1 MKRFIFL
8 FAFILTFFSIFGQ
21 SVNQNYIFTNEPQI
35 PDTNVSTLGSLTES
49 QNFQTIQYFDGLGRI
64 IQTVKK
70 QFSPLGNDFIQ
81 PVEYDIYG
89 REPLDYLPYK
99 SSNTNGSYDGNYKT
113 NQFNFYSNP
122 PTGVASTSTPFAQN
136 VYDNSPLD
144 QVKEKGFA
152 GNDWQVAGHHTIRTS
167 NTCNQTTDSVR
178 IWVSNVSGFGG
189 LSGYYPVGALYKI
202 FKLDE
207 NSDTSVE
214 YKDKI
219 GHTILSEH
227 FVSKKKL
234 RTYYLYDDFG
244 RLSTVITP
252 RGESLVRSINPYTL
266 NLAFDSAYCYVY
278 TYDARGRM
286 ITKQIP
292 DQDTIIMGYDSYERL
307 ISSSDGNLRSK
318 HKNIYYS
325 YDQLNRQI
333 ETGILIGGVKKPMN
347 YTYYDNYD
355 FNNDGLP
362 DFSYQQDSDFPSNN
376 PDKTNIGRMT
386 GTKTLVLDGS
396 NTWLTTPIFYD
407 KYNRVLQTQNQG
419 LCQGLDVFTNGYDFI
434 GRLLKSKQTHTVSN
448 LSPPTTQTIIKQFSY
463 DNGGRLLTTSQNLN
477 NQGFKV
483 ISQNTYNELCQP
495 IQKDLGGLTYNSFLQ
510 SIHYGYN
517 IRGWLQNINHL
528 ADLGTTN
535 ELFAEEIGYQQTGTN
550 GLTTTPQYNGNISYT
565 LWGTR
570 HGGSIW
576 KALNGASKLSY
587 SYYYDNLN
595 RITSA
600 RFAEFNKNNQW
611 QYTDK
616 FTESG
621 DMYDEN
627 GNFLMAN
634 RNGWLSNTNQFGSID
649 LLTYF
654 YYNNSSSK
662 LKGIRD
668 LQTSSS
674 NYDFWNSQGFN
685 QQTNYYGYD
694 KNGNLTFD
702 VNKGI
707 VNIKYNYLN
716 LPDTVDLGNNALAT
730 YVYDAKGT
738 KLSSTLFRNG
748 QLLTTIYYINGF
760 VYEDNVLDFIIGDEG
775 RIVYNKGTFSYEYY
789 IKDHLGDVRVC
800 FRDRGNGTP
809 TVTQEKAYYP
819 FGLSMVALDF
829 DSLQVALKYI
839 SNENRYNGK
848 EFQEFMGL
856 QWYDYGARFYDQ
868 QIGRWLRIDPLAER
882 NRRWSPYSY
891 GINNPVRFIDPDGM
905 DVVSTNSGTYYTG
918 SDAKRKYMQLSR
930 QYPNILG
937 VNSSDEQEGDYN
949 KSIFNNSGINQV
961 QSSSDTTK
969 SSGGNNGVGDFT
981 EPDYIDATD
990 VNRFPGVKIYLD
1002 KGLDQGYFN
1011 LFTMTLHVPA
1021 AYKND
1026 PTYLHDYEMHE
1037 YGHYLQLITLQKV
1050 FGNVQGMAFFI
1061 TNIYIPSMATSRSN
1075 DHMKNWYE
1083 INANDLS
1090 KSFTGEKFNFPGTF
1104 ITTH

>member
-1 MKRFIFL
+1 
-8 FAFILTFFSIFGQ
+8 
-21 SVNQNYIFTNEPQI
+21 
-35 PDTNVSTLGSLTES
+35 
-49 QNFQTIQYFDGLGRI
+49 
-64 IQTVKK
+64 
-70 QFSPLGNDFIQ
+70 
-81 PVEYDIYG
+81 
-89 REPLDYLPYK
+89 
-99 SSNTNGSYDGNYKT
+99 
-113 NQFNFYSNP
+113 
-122 PTGVASTSTPFAQN
+122 
-136 VYDNSPLD
+136 
-144 QVKEKGFA
+144 
-152 GNDWQVAGHHTIRTS
+152 
-167 NTCNQTTDSVR
+167 
-178 IWVSNVSGFGG
+178 
-189 LSGYYPVGALYKI
+189 
-202 FKLDE
+202 
-207 NSDTSVE
+207 
-214 YKDKI
+214 
-219 GHTILSEH
+219 
-227 FVSKKKL
+227 
-234 RTYYLYDDFG
+234 
-244 RLSTVITP
+244 
-252 RGESLVRSINPYTL
+252 
-266 NLAFDSAYCYVY
+266 
-278 TYDARGRM
+278 
-286 ITKQIP
+286 
-292 DQDTIIMGYDSYERL
+292 
-307 ISSSDGNLRSK
+307 
-318 HKNIYYS
+318 
-325 YDQLNRQI
+325 
-333 ETGILIGGVKKPMN
+333 
-347 YTYYDNYD
+347 
-355 FNNDGLP
+355 
-362 DFSYQQDSDFPSNN
+362 
-376 PDKTNIGRMT
+376 MT

-868 QIGRWLRIDPLAER
+868 QIGRWLSIDPLAEKS
-882 NRRWSPYSY
+882 RRWSPYVY
-891 GINNPVRFIDPDGM
+891 GINNPIRFIDPDGM
-905 DVVSTNSGTYYTG
+905 DTISARQPDAQKVIINTLNPVDANYVQFDKNGNLNEDLLNSHCSESDNYNSLVDMANSVYQLDLSLDDCFDYVSKDGVEQSKDMLYEPSGTMEPDTKGETPSGTSTG
-918 SDAKRKYMQLSR
+918 EAGTMGVTELPGNQATYNSPDAKVRIIINSNLSEAAKAEIYSHEANGHAYIFMTTGDVEKSAHQLSGMKD
-930 QYPNILG
+930 NNKILIDRILKSKKETIQ
-937 VNSSDEQEGDYN
+937 NMKIN
-949 KSIFNNSGINQV
+949 K
-961 QSSSDTTK
+961 
-969 SSGGNNGVGDFT
+969 
-981 EPDYIDATD
+981 P
-990 VNRFPGVKIYLD
+990 
-1002 KGLDQGYFN
+1002 
-1011 LFTMTLHVPA
+1011 H
-1021 AYKND
+1021 
-1026 PTYLHDYEMHE
+1026 
-1037 YGHYLQLITLQKV
+1037 
-1050 FGNVQGMAFFI
+1050 
-1061 TNIYIPSMATSRSN
+1061 
-1075 DHMKNWYE
+1075 
-1083 INANDLS
+1083 
-1090 KSFTGEKFNFPGTF
+1090 
-1104 ITTH
+1104 